1 MPRMMWSRVLAALVL
16 LDCAAAYCWAG
27 DKLAAKYAPAVR
39 DLKAWVEKE
48 TAAKQIPAL
57 SLALVDD
64 QTVVWCEGFGYADAD
79 KKTHA
84 GPHTV
89 FRIGSVSKPI
99 TALLLMLFVEQG
111 KIDLDAPVS
120 DYLPDFRPTSKSG
133 KKITLRQALSHRTGL
148 VREPPVGGYF
158 DDTNPSLADTVK
170 SLNQTALVYEP
181 ESMTS
186 YSNAA
191 PCLSGVIMERLEK
204 EPFAK
209 IIKRKLFD
217 PLGMT
222 QTGLEMTPA
231 LRPQLSR
238 AVMGT
243 YHGRDFAAP
252 TFELATGPAGNVYST
267 PLDQAKLLSFLFA
280 GGKGMKEPL
289 LKLDTLE
296 KMWQIQFAKAGDKVG
311 FGLGFHVSDFDGK
324 RRIGHGGAVYGF
336 ATEFAALPDQKLG
349 VVAFAARDVANG
361 VTRHIAD
368 AALRHMLAV
377 RDGKPL
383 PALGVTEAVGV
394 SRARSLAGHYRA
406 GDLTLELVESDGRL
420 WVWPPRSG
428 MRFELRKR
436 GNVLL
441 IDDIQAYGAVVVGE
455 DGAVVW
461 SKQTFDREPA
471 KPPLPLPMKW
481 EGLIGEYGPNHNHLT
496 ILEKDGVLHA
506 LIEWVFLYP
515 LEEVSENVFKFPN
528 YGLYHGHPLVFHRDA
543 AGQGTVVE
551 AANYHFKRR
560 PLPRSGETFKLT
572 PLRPIDELRKT
583 ALAAEP
589 PKENNVLLKKPDLVD
604 VTKLDSA
611 IKLDIR
617 YATANNFL
625 GAPLYT
631 SARAFLQRPAAE
643 ALVRVNKRLEKSGYG
658 VLVHDAYRP
667 WHVTKMFRDAV
678 EPRFHHFVADPLQ
691 GSRHNRG
698 CAVDL
703 TLYERS
709 TGKAVEM
716 AGGYDEFTDRSYP
729 DYVGGTSLQ
738 RMRRDLLRRA
748 MEDEGFA
755 VYAAEWWHFD
765 FGAWRNYPILNLTFE
780 NVSE

>member
-1 MPRMMWSRVLAALVL
+1 MRPTGLRVIAAVLVVIVL
-16 LDCAAAYCWAG
+16 VVIVLISPAPAD
-27 DKLAAKYAPAVR
+27 DKVAEKYAPAIR
-39 DLKAWVEKE
+39 QLKAWIEKE
-48 TAAKQIPAL
+48 VSAKQIPAL
-57 SLALVDD
+57 AVALVDD
-64 QTVVWCEGFGYADAD
+64 QTVVWAAGFGHADAD
-79 KKTHA
+79 KKTLA

-99 TALLLMLFVEQG
+99 AALLLMLFVEQG
-111 KIDLDAPVS
+111 LIDLDAPVS
-120 DYLPDFRPTSKSG
+120 DYLPDFQPTNKSG
-133 KKITLRQALSHRTGL
+133 KKITLRQALCHRTGL

-158 DDTNPSLADTVK
+158 DETGPSLAESVK
-170 SLNQTALVYEP
+170 SLNKTELVYEP
-181 ESMTS
+181 ESVTS

-191 PCLSGVIMERLEK
+191 PCLSGVILERMEK

-209 IIKRKLFD
+209 ILKRKLFE
-217 PLGMT
+217 PLGMSMS
-222 QTGLEMTPA
+222 GVELTPPM
-231 LRPQLSR
+231 RPLLAH

-252 TFELATGPAGNVYST
+252 TFDLATTPAGNVYST
-267 PLDQAKLLSFLFA
+267 ALDQAKLLSFLFA
-280 GGKGMKEPL
+280 GGQGI
-289 LKLDTLE
+289 LKPESLA
-296 KMWQIQFAKAGDKVG
+296 KMYEVQFAKPGEKVG
-311 FGLGFHVSDFDGK
+311 FGLGFHVSEFDGA

-349 VVAFAARDVANG
+349 AVVFAARDVANG

-368 AALRHMLAV
+368 ASLRHMLAA
-377 RDGKPL
+377 RTGKEL
-383 PALGVTEAVGV
+383 PALGVTETVGID
-394 SRARSLAGHYRA
+394 RARALAGRYRN
-406 GDLTLELVESDGRL
+406 GDLTLEMVESDGRL
-420 WVWPPRSG
+420 WLWPPRSG
-428 MRFELRKR
+428 MRFEVRKR
-436 GNVLL
+436 GNVLVL
-441 IDDIQAYGAVVVGE
+441 DDIQAFGAVVVGE

-461 SKQTFDREPA
+461 NKQTFKAEAPPEPQ
-471 KPPLPLPMKW
+471 PVPTKW
-481 EGLIGEYGPNHNHLT
+481 EGLIGEYGPDHNQLT
-496 ILEKDGVLHA
+496 ILEKDGTLHA

-515 LEEVSENVFKFPN
+515 LSHVADKTYQFPD
-528 YGLYHGHPLVFHRDA
+528 YGLYHGHHLEFGTDQGGN
-543 AGQGTVVE
+543 GQWVD
-551 AANYHFKRR
+551 AANYRFKRR
-560 PLPRSGETFKLT
+560 PLPKVGETFQLR
-572 PLRPIDELRKT
+572 PLRPVEELRKA

-589 PKENNVLLKKPDLVD
+589 PRENNVLLRKPDLVD
-604 VTKLDSA
+604 VMKLDAA

-625 GAPLYT
+625 AAPLYT

-643 ALVRVNKRLEKSGYG
+643 ALVRVNKRLDKLGYG

-703 TLYERS
+703 TLYDRT

-716 AGGYDEFTDRSYP
+716 VGGYDEFTDRSYP

-738 RMRRDLLRRA
+738 RKHRDLLRRA
-748 MEDEGFA
+748 MEAEGFT

-765 FGAWRNYPILNLTFE
+765 FEQWRSYPLLNTSFE
-780 NVSE
+780 NLQN